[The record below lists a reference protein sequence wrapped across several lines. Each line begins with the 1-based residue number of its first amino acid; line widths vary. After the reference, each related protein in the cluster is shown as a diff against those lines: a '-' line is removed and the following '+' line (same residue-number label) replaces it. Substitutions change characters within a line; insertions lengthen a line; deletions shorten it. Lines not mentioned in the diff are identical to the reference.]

1 LPLGHLNGTHSRAR
15 PPEPR
20 MELVR

>member
-20 MELVR
+20 MKLVR